1 MMSVAL
7 FTLHQQNTHP
17 CGLHDKQSEEDPAHD
32 NFTLHLRVDH
42 FKVFRKLVG
51 GGERGKTLRR
61 REREGGRQE
70 EEGEG
75 EEDNYVC
82 GLTLHCTSGS
92 SFCFKKKLE
101 ELRKGCRDR
110 GRRGGWR
117 EGGRKVGLE
126 A

>member
-1 MMSVAL
+1 MSVAL

-61 REREGGRQE
+61 RKREDIEEERERRRETRGGGR
-70 EEGEG
+70 GERKTTM
-75 EEDNYVC
+75 YVDLPSIALL
-82 GLTLHCTSGS
+82 GLLSV
-92 SFCFKKKLE
+92 
-101 ELRKGCRDR
+101 LRRS
-110 GRRGGWR
+110 
-117 EGGRKVGLE
+117 
-126 A
+126 